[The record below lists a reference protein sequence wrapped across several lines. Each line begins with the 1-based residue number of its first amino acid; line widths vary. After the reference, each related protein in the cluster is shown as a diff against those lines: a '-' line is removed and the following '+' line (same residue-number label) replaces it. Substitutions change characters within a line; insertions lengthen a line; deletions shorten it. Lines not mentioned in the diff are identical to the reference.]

1 MQNKISFFSTHSG
14 GGLADAGARMAFGGG
29 VVEPI
34 GGIEI
39 DEYCVNLHRQI
50 FGDGMRHE
58 SILDTPIEQLP
69 DFDMLWSSPSCQKFS
84 SSNKEKGETQLD
96 IEIAQKIA
104 KIIKVKTPKYFALE
118 NVRGYLY
125 KPKKEWDNK
134 DIPEFTDS
142 FKIIYEQ
149 IKELGYNVDYKI
161 INALNFGVAQD
172 RDRLIIRA
180 SQDKLPPLV
189 ETHAKEETF
198 FHKPWVGWGIAL
210 GKIEELGLKRAVL
223 TEKQAQK
230 ISILGDRAQYP
241 LIIERVG
248 YGYGKLPNIRFWHE
262 PCWTI
267 RASLGCDEKGGF
279 RSPITLVLGPNKAY
293 HLDYR
298 CLARLQSV
306 PDDYVWGPSA
316 GRNCKV
322 IGNGVPSLLAKVVVE
337 SFFDR

>member
-39 DEYCVNLHRQI
+39 DEYCVKLHRQN
-50 FGDGMRHE
+50 FGDGIRHE

-84 SSNKEKGETQLD
+84 LSNKEKGETQLD
-96 IEIAQKIA
+96 VEVAKQIA

-125 KPKKEWDNK
+125 KPQKEWTK
-134 DIPEFTDS
+134 KGIPELTES
-142 FKIIYEQ
+142 FGIIYNQ
-149 IKELGYNVDYKI
+149 IKELGYNVNHRVV
-161 INALNFGVAQD
+161 NALNFGVAQD
-172 RDRLIIRA
+172 RDRLILRA
-180 SQDKLPPLV
+180 SQDELPPLV

-198 FHKPWVGWGIAL
+198 FHKPWVGWRTAL
-210 GKIEELGLKRAVL
+210 GDIKDLGLKPAQL
-223 TEKQAQK
+223 TEKQRQA
-230 ISILGDRAQYP
+230 ISVLGDRCEYP

-248 YGYGKLPNIRFWHE
+248 YGYDKLPNIRFWNE

-267 RASLGCDEKGGF
+267 RASLGCDEKGG
-279 RSPITLVLGPNKAY
+279 
-293 HLDYR
+293 
-298 CLARLQSV
+298 
-306 PDDYVWGPSA
+306 
-316 GRNCKV
+316 
-322 IGNGVPSLLAKVVVE
+322 
-337 SFFDR
+337 